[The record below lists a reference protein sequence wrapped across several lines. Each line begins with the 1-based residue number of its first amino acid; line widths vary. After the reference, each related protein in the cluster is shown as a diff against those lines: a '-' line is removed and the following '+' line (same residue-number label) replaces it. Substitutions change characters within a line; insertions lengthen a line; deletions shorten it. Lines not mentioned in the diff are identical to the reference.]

1 MIRHKRVPGL
11 VREELHFPRLLT
23 PIGWRSRRGGLLG
36 TGKGNLDVNIFLL
49 AIWTSPIIHLV
60 SSPNYCIRIV
70 FNLSW
75 TAVIPRRNEN
85 TKGCVIFFFFWGGG
99 RGDKQGVLWEMY
111 KWRISNFIFKNVG
124 MLKSE
129 TKLRLVG
136 GLWSHCH
143 GRLTLEPLRE
153 KLQWVQYRGHTV
165 NSGDR
170 SLARHQ
176 TLNSAIVLFTVNH
189 FTYMQ

>member
-23 PIGWRSRRGGLLG
+23 PIGWRSRRGRLLG
-36 TGKGNLDVNIFLL
+36 TGKGNLHVKILL
-49 AIWTSPIIHLV
+49 FAIWTIPIIHLV
-60 SSPNYCIRIV
+60 SSYRCRIRIC
-70 FNLSW
+70 LG
-75 TAVIPRRNEN
+75 TAVIPRRNEK
-85 TKGCVIFFFFWGGG
+85 TKVVHFFWGGG
-99 RGDKQGVLWEMY
+99 GAGTNKVYYGRCASGEFPILF
-111 KWRISNFIFKNVG
+111 S

-129 TKLRLVG
+129 ARLRLVG

-153 KLQWVQYRGHTV
+153 KLQWVQYRDHTV

-176 TLNSAIVLFTVNH
+176 GPVA
-189 FTYMQ
+189 

>member
-23 PIGWRSRRGGLLG
+23 PIGWRSRRGRLLG
-36 TGKGNLDVNIFLL
+36 TGKGNLHVKILL
-49 AIWTSPIIHLV
+49 FAIWTSPIIHLV
-60 SSPNYCIRIV
+60 SSYRCRIRIC
-70 FNLSW
+70 LG
-75 TAVIPRRNEN
+75 TAVIPRRNEK
-85 TKGCVIFFFFWGGG
+85 TKVVHFFFWGGG
-99 RGDKQGVLWEMY
+99 GTKKGYYGGWANGDFPILF
-111 KWRISNFIFKNVG
+111 S

-129 TKLRLVG
+129 ARLRLVG

-170 SLARHQ
+170 SFARHQ
-176 TLNSAIVLFTVNH
+176 GPVA
-189 FTYMQ
+189 

>member
-23 PIGWRSRRGGLLG
+23 PIGWRSRRGRLLG
-36 TGKGNLDVNIFLL
+36 TGKGNLHVKILL
-49 AIWTSPIIHLV
+49 FAIWTSPIIHLV
-60 SSPNYCIRIV
+60 SSYRCRIRIC
-70 FNLSW
+70 LG
-75 TAVIPRRNEN
+75 TAVIPRRNEK
-85 TKGCVIFFFFWGGG
+85 TKVVHFFFGGG
-99 RGDKQGVLWEMY
+99 GGDKQGVLWEMC
-111 KWRISNFIFKNVG
+111 KWRISILFS

-129 TKLRLVG
+129 ARLRLVG

-176 TLNSAIVLFTVNH
+176 GPVA
-189 FTYMQ
+189 

>member
-23 PIGWRSRRGGLLG
+23 PIGRRSRRGRLLG
-36 TGKGNLDVNIFLL
+36 TGKGNLHVKILL
-49 AIWTSPIIHLV
+49 FAIWTSPIIHLV
-60 SSPNYCIRIV
+60 SSYRCRIRIC
-70 FNLSW
+70 LG
-75 TAVIPRRNEN
+75 TAVIPRKNEK
-85 TKGCVIFFFFWGGG
+85 TKVVQFFFFFWGGG
-99 RGDKQGVLWEMY
+99 GAKKVFFGWCANG
-111 KWRISNFIFKNVG
+111 KFPIFFSI
-124 MLKSE
+124 LKSE
-129 TKLRLVG
+129 PRLRPVG
-136 GLWSHCH
+136 GLWSHCR

-176 TLNSAIVLFTVNH
+176 GPVA
-189 FTYMQ
+189 

>member
-1 MIRHKRVPGL
+1 MLKSSGSHLQGANIITSTDEWSAINESQVLSVRNCTFPGSL
-11 VREELHFPRLLT
+11 LQSGGGAGGAGFWGLGKETYTLILFYSPFGHFH
-23 PIGWRSRRGGLLG
+23 IS
-36 TGKGNLDVNIFLL
+36 
-49 AIWTSPIIHLV
+49 IIHLV
-60 SSPNYCIRIV
+60 SSPRWYIRTCPG
-70 FNLSW
+70 
-75 TAVIPRRNEN
+75 TAVIPRRNKK
-85 TKGCVIFFFFWGGG
+85 TKVVHFFWGGG
-99 RGDKQGVLWEMY
+99 GETNKVYYGRCANGEFPILF
-111 KWRISNFIFKNVG
+111 S

-129 TKLRLVG
+129 ARLRLVD

-176 TLNSAIVLFTVNH
+176 GPVA
-189 FTYMQ
+189 